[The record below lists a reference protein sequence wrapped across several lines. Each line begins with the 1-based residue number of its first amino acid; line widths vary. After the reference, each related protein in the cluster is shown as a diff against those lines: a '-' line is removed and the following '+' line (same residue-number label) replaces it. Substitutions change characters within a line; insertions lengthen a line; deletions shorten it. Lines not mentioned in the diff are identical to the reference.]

1 MKLAKLTSFIFIS
14 LIMWHCNQSVTIE
27 GKDAVNL
34 VDNSEYYFLDVRT
47 MSEHADG
54 AIPNTDCIPLQ
65 EIGQRLS
72 ELNDYKNKKII
83 VYCRSGNR
91 SGKATKILKENGFDA
106 VNLIGGMNSWKGDI
120 VSN

>member
-1 MKLAKLTSFIFIS
+1 MKLAKIASFIFVS
-14 LIMWHCNQSVTIE
+14 TIMWYCNQSVTIE
-27 GKDAVNL
+27 SKDAVNL

-47 MSEHADG
+47 MREHADG

-65 EIGQRLS
+65 ELSQRIG
-72 ELNDYKNKKII
+72 ELDDYRDKKVI

-106 VNLIGGMNSWKGDI
+106 INLIGGMKSWEGEV

>member
-1 MKLAKLTSFIFIS
+1 MKLAKIASFIFVS
-14 LIMWHCNQSVTIE
+14 TIMWHCNQSVTIE
-27 GKDAVNL
+27 SKDAVNL

-47 MSEHADG
+47 MREHADG

-65 EIGQRLS
+65 ELSQRIG
-72 ELNDYKNKKII
+72 ELDDYRDKKVI

-106 VNLIGGMNSWKGDI
+106 INLIGGIKSWEGEV

>member
-1 MKLAKLTSFIFIS
+1 
-14 LIMWHCNQSVTIE
+14 MWHCNQSVTIE

-54 AIPNTDCIPLQ
+54 AIPKTDCIPLQ
-65 EIGQRLS
+65 EIGQRLN

-91 SGKATKILKENGFDA
+91 SGKATKILRENGFDA
-106 VNLIGGMNSWKGDI
+106 INLIGGMNSWEGDI

>member
-1 MKLAKLTSFIFIS
+1 MFITTT
-14 LIMWHCNQSVTIE
+14 MWNCSQSATIE
-27 GKDAVNL
+27 SKDAINFVEDSN
-34 VDNSEYYFLDVRT
+34 YYFLDVRT
-47 MSEHADG
+47 TREHTDG

-65 EIGQRLS
+65 ELSQRLG
-72 ELNDYKNKKII
+72 ELNDYRDKKVI

-106 VNLIGGMNSWKGDI
+106 FNLIGGMNSWEGEV

>member
-14 LIMWHCNQSVTIE
+14 LMMWQCNQSVTIE
-27 GKDAVNL
+27 SKDAVNL

-106 VNLIGGMNSWKGDI
+106 VNLIGGMNSWEGDI

>member
-1 MKLAKLTSFIFIS
+1 
-14 LIMWHCNQSVTIE
+14 MWHCNQSVTIE

-65 EIGQRLS
+65 EIEQRLS

-106 VNLIGGMNSWKGDI
+106 VNLIGGMNSWEGEI

>member
-1 MKLAKLTSFIFIS
+1 
-14 LIMWHCNQSVTIE
+14 MWNCNQSVTIE
-27 GKDAVNL
+27 SKDAVNL
-34 VDNSEYYFLDVRT
+34 VDNSKYYFLDVRT
-47 MSEHADG
+47 MREHADG

-106 VNLIGGMNSWKGDI
+106 VNLIGGMNYWEGDI

>member
-1 MKLAKLTSFIFIS
+1 
-14 LIMWHCNQSVTIE
+14 MWHCNQSVTIE
-27 GKDAVNL
+27 SKDAVNL
-34 VDNSEYYFLDVRT
+34 VDNSEYYFLDVRS

-106 VNLIGGMNSWKGDI
+106 VNLIGGMNSWEGDI

>member
-1 MKLAKLTSFIFIS
+1 MKLAKLTSFIFIY
-14 LIMWHCNQSVTIE
+14 LIMWHWNQSLTIE
-27 GKDAVNL
+27 GMDAVNL

-65 EIGQRLS
+65 EIGRRLS

-106 VNLIGGMNSWKGDI
+106 VNLIGGMNSWEGDI

>member
-1 MKLAKLTSFIFIS
+1 MKLVKLTFFILVS
-14 LIMWHCNQSVTIE
+14 TIMWYCNQSVTIE
-27 GKDAVNL
+27 SKDAVNL
-34 VDNSEYYFLDVRT
+34 VNNSEYYFLDVRT
-47 MSEHADG
+47 MREHADG

-72 ELNDYKNKKII
+72 ELNDHKNKKII

>member
-1 MKLAKLTSFIFIS
+1 
-14 LIMWHCNQSVTIE
+14 MWHCNQSVTIE

-34 VDNSEYYFLDVRT
+34 VDNSEYYFLDVMT

-65 EIGQRLS
+65 EIGKRLN
-72 ELNDYKNKKII
+72 ELNDHKNKKII

-106 VNLIGGMNSWKGDI
+106 FNLIGGMNSWEGDI

>member
-1 MKLAKLTSFIFIS
+1 LKLAKLTSFIFIF

-106 VNLIGGMNSWKGDI
+106 FNLIGGMNSWEGDI